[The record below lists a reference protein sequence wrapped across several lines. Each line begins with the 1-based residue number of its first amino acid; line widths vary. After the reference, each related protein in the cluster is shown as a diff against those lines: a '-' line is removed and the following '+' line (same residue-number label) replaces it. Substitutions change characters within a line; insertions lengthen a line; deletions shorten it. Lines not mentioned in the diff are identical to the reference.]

1 MQKSS
6 LFQINSELVDIT
18 NLLIENGGEL
28 TPELETRL
36 KIAESELKA
45 KSVNYYHVI
54 KELESTTNMID
65 AEIKRLQE
73 LKKSRVNTIEKLENA
88 LIYSMNLHGIEKIE
102 TETLKISTRKSKSV
116 EVVDIDKLPFN
127 CLKIE
132 KKAIKSEI
140 KKMLDEGMEI
150 QGAKI
155 VENTSIQFK

>member
-1 MQKSS
+1 MQKNS
-6 LFQINSELVDIT
+6 LFQINSELVEVT

-28 TPELETRL
+28 TPELESRL
-36 KIAESELKA
+36 QIAENELKA

-73 LKKSRVNTIEKLENA
+73 LKKARVNTIEKLENA
-88 LIYSMNLHGIEKIE
+88 LLYSMNLHGIEKID
-102 TETLKISTRKSKSV
+102 TDTLKISLRRSKSV
-116 EVVDIDKLPFN
+116 EVVDIDLLPFN

-140 KKMLDEGMEI
+140 KKLIEEGMEI
-150 QGAKI
+150 EGAKI
-155 VENTSIQFK
+155 VENLNLNFK

>member
-1 MQKSS
+1 MQKNS
-6 LFQINSELVDIT
+6 LFQINSELVEIT
-18 NLLIENGGEL
+18 NLLIEKGGEL
-28 TPELETRL
+28 TPEIESRL
-36 KIAESELKA
+36 QIAESELKS
-45 KSVNYYHVI
+45 KSVDYYHVI
-54 KELESTTNMID
+54 KELESTTIMID
-65 AEIKRLQE
+65 AEIKRLQD

-88 LIYSMNLHGIEKIE
+88 LLYSMNLHGIEKIE
-102 TETLKISTRKSKSV
+102 TDTLKISTRKSKSV

-140 KKMLDEGMEI
+140 KKMLEEGAKI

>member
-1 MQKSS
+1 MQKNS

>member
-1 MQKSS
+1 MQKNS
-6 LFQINSELVDIT
+6 LFQINSELVEVT

-28 TPELETRL
+28 TPELESRL
-36 KIAESELKA
+36 QIAENELKA

-73 LKKSRVNTIEKLENA
+73 LKKARVNTIEKLENA
-88 LIYSMNLHGIEKIE
+88 LLYSMKLHGIEKID
-102 TETLKISTRKSKSV
+102 TDTLKISLRRSKSV
-116 EVVDIDKLPFN
+116 EVVDIDLLPFN

-140 KKMLDEGMEI
+140 KKLIEEGMEI
-150 QGAKI
+150 DGAKI

>member
-1 MQKSS
+1 MQKNS
-6 LFQINSELVDIT
+6 LFQINSELVEVT

-36 KIAESELKA
+36 QIAENELKT

-54 KELESTTNMID
+54 KQIEAETTLID

-73 LKKSRVNTIEKLENA
+73 LKKSRINTVEKLENS
-88 LIYSMNLHGIEKIE
+88 LLYSMKLHGIEKID
-102 TETLKISTRKSKSV
+102 TDTLKISIRRSKSV
-116 EVVDIDKLPFN
+116 EVVDIDLLPFN

-132 KKAIKSEI
+132 KKAVKSEI
-140 KKMLDEGMEI
+140 KKLIEEGMEVE
-150 QGAKI
+150 GAKI

>member
-1 MQKSS
+1 MQKNS
-6 LFQINSELVDIT
+6 LFQINSELVEVT

-28 TPELETRL
+28 TPELESRL
-36 KIAESELKA
+36 QIAENELKA

-73 LKKSRVNTIEKLENA
+73 LKKARVNTIEKLENA
-88 LIYSMNLHGIEKIE
+88 LLYSMKLHGIEKID
-102 TETLKISTRKSKSV
+102 TDTLKISLRKSKSV
-116 EVVDIDKLPFN
+116 EVVDIDLLPFN

-140 KKMLDEGMEI
+140 KKLIEEGMEI
-150 QGAKI
+150 EGAKI
-155 VENTSIQFK
+155 VENLNLNFK

>member
-1 MQKSS
+1 MQKNS
-6 LFQINSELVDIT
+6 LFQINSELVEVT
-18 NLLIENGGEL
+18 NLLIDNGGEL
-28 TPELETRL
+28 TPELESRL
-36 KIAESELKA
+36 QIAENELKA

-54 KELESTTNMID
+54 KQIESETTLID
-65 AEIKRLQE
+65 AEIKRMQD

-88 LIYSMNLHGIEKIE
+88 LIYSMNLHGMEKIE

-150 QGAKI
+150 EGAKI

>member
-1 MQKSS
+1 MQKNS
-6 LFQINSELVDIT
+6 LFQINSELVEVT

-36 KIAESELKA
+36 QIAENELKT

-54 KELESTTNMID
+54 KQIEAETTLID

-73 LKKSRVNTIEKLENA
+73 LKKSRINTVEKLENS
-88 LIYSMNLHGIEKIE
+88 LLYSMKLHGIEKID
-102 TETLKISTRKSKSV
+102 TDTLKISIRRSKSV
-116 EVVDIDKLPFN
+116 EIVDIELLPFN

-132 KKAIKSEI
+132 KKAVKSEI
-140 KKMLDEGMEI
+140 KKLIEEGMEVE
-150 QGAKI
+150 GAKI

>member
-1 MQKSS
+1 MQKNS
-6 LFQINSELVDIT
+6 LFQINSELVEVT

-28 TPELETRL
+28 TPELESRL
-36 KIAESELKA
+36 QIAENELKA

-73 LKKSRVNTIEKLENA
+73 LKKARVNTIEKLENA
-88 LIYSMNLHGIEKIE
+88 LLYSMKLHGIEKID
-102 TETLKISTRKSKSV
+102 TDTLKISLRRSKSV
-116 EVVDIDKLPFN
+116 EVVDIDLLPFN

-140 KKMLDEGMEI
+140 KKLIEEGMEI
-150 QGAKI
+150 EGAKI
-155 VENTSIQFK
+155 VENLNLNFK

>member
-1 MQKSS
+1 MQKNS
-6 LFQINSELVDIT
+6 LFQINSELVEVT

-36 KIAESELKA
+36 QIAESELKA

>member
-1 MQKSS
+1 MQKNS
-6 LFQINSELVDIT
+6 LFQINSELVEVT

-36 KIAESELKA
+36 QIAENELKA

-73 LKKSRVNTIEKLENA
+73 LKKARVNTIEKLENA
-88 LIYSMNLHGIEKIE
+88 LLYSMNLHGIAKIE

-132 KKAIKSEI
+132 KKPIKSEI
-140 KKMLDEGMEI
+140 KKLIEEGMEI
-150 QGAKI
+150 EGAKI